1 MRFVPAPLSGAYII
15 EITPAS
21 DDRGFFSR
29 VFCERE
35 FAEAGLCTRFP
46 QASVSFSKKKGTLR
60 GMHYQNSPDWEVKL
74 IRCTKG
80 AVWDAIIDLRPD
92 SPTYKKWFG
101 AELSAENHRM
111 MYAPVGFAHGF
122 LTLVDECEVFY
133 QMSAFYAPLS
143 ESGIRWNDPSIGIDW
158 PISPAVIS
166 AKDRAIPDFE
176 Q

>member
-15 EITPAS
+15 EIEPHS

-35 FAEAGLCTRFP
+35 FTEAGLCTRFP

-80 AVWDAIIDLRPD
+80 SVWDAIIDLRPD
-92 SPTYKKWFG
+92 SPTYKEWFG
-101 AELSAENHRM
+101 AELSAENRRM

-122 LTLVDECEVFY
+122 LTLADESEVFY
-133 QMSAFYAPLS
+133 QMSAFYAPSS
-143 ESGIRWNDPSIGIDW
+143 ESGIRWDDPAIGIDW
-158 PISPAVIS
+158 PITPAVIS

-176 Q
+176 R